1 MLGKGSGARAPTRE
15 EVRVRAG
22 AAASVV
28 FTFLAAAFAVFAI
41 AVLICTLSCDYPNI
55 FGKGCFLYSASAGSE
70 LPDETFVLFD
80 PCGAEDVEE
89 GEFAVFRLAR
99 GIGTGRVE
107 RTGGNLVV
115 STGRDRLM
123 SVPASAVLGRAT
135 GHIPALGKAVSAL
148 AAFDIGGTVLGVF
161 FAASAGISLI
171 VGLRKQALPE
181 ADPYVREKRR

>member
-1 MLGKGSGARAPTRE
+1 M
-15 EVRVRAG
+15 
-22 AAASVV
+22 
-28 FTFLAAAFAVFAI
+28 
-41 AVLICTLSCDYPNI
+41 
-55 FGKGCFLYSASAGSE
+55 
-70 LPDETFVLFD
+70 
-80 PCGAEDVEE
+80 
-89 GEFAVFRLAR
+89 R

-107 RTGGNLVV
+107 RAGGSLVV

>member
-1 MLGKGSGARAPTRE
+1 MSDKGSGARAPTRE
-15 EVRVRAG
+15 GHVRAG
-22 AAASVV
+22 AVASVV
-28 FTFLAAAFAVFAI
+28 VTCLAAAFAVFAI
-41 AVLICTLSCDYPNI
+41 AVLICTLASGYPNI
-55 FGKGCFLYSASAGSE
+55 FGKGCFVHSATTGSE

-80 PCGAEDVEE
+80 PCGAEDFEE
-89 GEFAVFRLAR
+89 GEFAVFRLVR

-107 RTGGNLVV
+107 RAGGNLVV

-171 VGLRKQALPE
+171 VGLHKQALPQ

>member
-1 MLGKGSGARAPTRE
+1 MSAREGKERAPMRE
-15 EVRVRAG
+15 GRVRAG
-22 AAASVV
+22 AVASVV
-28 FTFLAAAFAVFAI
+28 VTCLAAAFAVFAI

-70 LPDETFVLFD
+70 LPDDTLVLFD

-107 RTGGNLVV
+107 RAGGSLVV

>member
-1 MLGKGSGARAPTRE
+1 MSDKGSGARAPMRE
-15 EVRVRAG
+15 GRVRAG
-22 AAASVV
+22 AVASVV
-28 FTFLAAAFAVFAI
+28 VTCLAVAFAVFAI
-41 AVLICTLSCDYPNI
+41 AVLICTLASGYPNI
-55 FGKGCFLYSASAGSE
+55 FGKGCFVHSAT
-70 LPDETFVLFD
+70 TFVLFD

-107 RTGGNLVV
+107 RAGGSLVV

-123 SVPASAVLGRAT
+123 SVPASAVLGHAT

>member
-1 MLGKGSGARAPTRE
+1 MSDKGSGARAPTRE
-15 EVRVRAG
+15 GRVRAG
-22 AAASVV
+22 AVASVV
-28 FTFLAAAFAVFAI
+28 VTCLAAAFAVFAI
-41 AVLICTLSCDYPNI
+41 AVLICTLASGYPNI
-55 FGKGCFLYSASAGSE
+55 FGKGCFVHSAATGSE

-89 GEFAVFRLAR
+89 GEFAVFRLVR

-107 RTGGNLVV
+107 RAGGSLVV

-171 VGLRKQALPE
+171 VGLHKQALPE

>member
-1 MLGKGSGARAPTRE
+1 MSGKGSKERAPTRE
-15 EVRVRAG
+15 EGRVRAG

-28 FTFLAAAFAVFAI
+28 VTCLAAAFAVFVI
-41 AVLICTLSCDYPNI
+41 AVLICTLASGYPNI
-55 FGKGCFLYSASAGSE
+55 FGKGCFVHSATTGSE

-107 RTGGNLVV
+107 RAGGNLVV

-123 SVPASAVLGRAT
+123 SVPASAV
-135 GHIPALGKAVSAL
+135 PALGKAVSAL

-171 VGLRKQALPE
+171 VGLRRQALPE